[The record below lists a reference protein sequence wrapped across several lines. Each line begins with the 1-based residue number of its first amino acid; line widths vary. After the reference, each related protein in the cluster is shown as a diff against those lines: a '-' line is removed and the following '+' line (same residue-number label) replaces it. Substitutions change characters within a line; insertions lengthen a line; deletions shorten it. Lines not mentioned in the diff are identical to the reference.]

1 MPPVYKSMIA
11 GERTKAGTE
20 EVLAA
25 YDLSPIAEIAFRW
38 LFKSLLFDQLGQ
50 HRHLSRITW
59 PATSL
64 LPD

>member
-25 YDLSPIAEIAFRW
+25 YDLSPIAVME
-38 LFKSLLFDQLGQ
+38 
-50 HRHLSRITW
+50 
-59 PATSL
+59 TSGEA
-64 LPD
+64 